1 MLLVSISII
10 IGFLN
15 HSSSSFLFYMMMVVE
30 EKSWGFGTP
39 PKSQHSQ
46 TQNSNCFFLVFVF
59 REIERERCF
68 LVGK

>member
-1 MLLVSISII
+1 MLLVGISI

-15 HSSSSFLFYMMMVVE
+15 HSSSSFLFCMMKVVE

-46 TQNSNCFFLVFVF
+46 TQNSNCFVFLFLF
-59 REIERERCF
+59 FERLIENA
-68 LVGK
+68 VSW